1 MTSAEQLSTSNCP
14 NIFFHDTD
22 EQVLTWFRHA
32 ESMTQV
38 EGRWQQVWQIFA
50 AAATQECARRKLQPS
65 R

>member
-1 MTSAEQLSTSNCP
+1 MVSAEYISSNPSCP
-14 NIFFHDTD
+14 NIFFHDSD

-50 AAATQECARRKLQPS
+50 KAATQECSRRKLL
-65 R
+65 